1 FLNDRILLDLAY
13 YRHTCD
19 NQLLLINT
27 PLLTGFDHVVSNF
40 PGKVEN
46 KGYEFILKADIIKKE
61 DFKINLGFSYV
72 MNRNKLIA
80 YPDFEKSSFRST
92 MDLGKSLN
100 LRKKLKFLS
109 VDPQTGLYI
118 FEDLNKDGVI
128 TSNISNLNDDKYA

>member
-1 FLNDRILLDLAY
+1 FPGGFYDSLLHWEVNKKSEIALSFGFLNDRILLDLAY

-80 YPDFEKSSFRST
+80 YPDFEK
-92 MDLGKSLN
+92 
-100 LRKKLKFLS
+100 
-109 VDPQTGLYI
+109 
-118 FEDLNKDGVI
+118 
-128 TSNISNLNDDKYA
+128 

>member
-1 FLNDRILLDLAY
+1 
-13 YRHTCD
+13 
-19 NQLLLINT
+19 
-27 PLLTGFDHVVSNF
+27 
-40 PGKVEN
+40 
-46 KGYEFILKADIIKKE
+46 
-61 DFKINLGFSYV
+61 YV

-128 TSNISNLNDDKYA
+128 TSNISNLNDDKYAIDVTPKYNGSFNLDFNYKKFKLSAHFYFIKKYAANIFTNSTYLPGYSQNYSAEVMNR